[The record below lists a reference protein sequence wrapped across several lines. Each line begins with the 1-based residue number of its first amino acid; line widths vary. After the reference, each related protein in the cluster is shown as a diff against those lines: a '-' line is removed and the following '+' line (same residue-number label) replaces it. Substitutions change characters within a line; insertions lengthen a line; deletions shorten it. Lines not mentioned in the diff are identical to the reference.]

1 MQPHQRLHEVATHQ
15 RRATGRWCVLTAC
28 SPWWGCTRELRG
40 PAGTL
45 TLHGSGQ
52 GALEAWVAGLQ
63 QQFGIAL
70 EVTGYSEH
78 AMTTGTQAKAAAY
91 VQIRCVG
98 ASYSGVDLHQDNRTL
113 VRPDCVQSLVGLHE
127 GNGATFGGLNPVSVK
142 SRNHTTVRKLNAS

>member
-1 MQPHQRLHEVATHQ
+1 VAAQ
-15 RRATGRWCVLTAC
+15 
-28 SPWWGCTRELRG
+28 LRG

-63 QQFGIAL
+63 QQFGITL

-91 VQIRCVG
+91 VQIRCAG
-98 ASYSGVDLHQDNRTL
+98 ASYSGVDLHQDTVSAAVNAVLKAVNRYLLAQT
-113 VRPDCVQSLVGLHE
+113 VQPL
-127 GNGATFGGLNPVSVK
+127 A
-142 SRNHTTVRKLNAS
+142 A